1 MRYWRTTF
9 KKMGNELFASHV
21 RQWRSKQLMKTMTN
35 QGIVEIP
42 LNKLMAS
49 DKNVRK
55 TRGQAIEDLAASI
68 QAHGL
73 LHNLV
78 VSKASKD
85 KYQVVVW
92 KEPYFGR
99 RGHNMLPKRH
109 GQIMLPN
116 SQRGDP
122 SVAGCPWLGGGS

>member
-1 MRYWRTTF
+1 
-9 KKMGNELFASHV
+9 
-21 RQWRSKQLMKTMTN
+21 MTN

-55 TRGQAIEDLAASI
+55 TGGQTIEDLAASI

-78 VSKASKD
+78 VR
-85 KYQVVVW
+85 VG
-92 KEPYFGR
+92 GR
-99 RGHNMLPKRH
+99 WW
-109 GQIMLPN
+109 
-116 SQRGDP
+116 
-122 SVAGCPWLGGGS
+122 C

>member
-1 MRYWRTTF
+1 
-9 KKMGNELFASHV
+9 
-21 RQWRSKQLMKTMTN
+21 MTN
-35 QGIVEIP
+35 SELVEIP

-55 TRGQAIEDLAASI
+55 TGGQTIEDLAASI

-85 KYQVVVW
+85 KYQVIPSGLPGPHGVAR
-92 KEPYFGR
+92 GR
-99 RGHNMLPKRH
+99 PRRH
-109 GQIMLPN
+109 L
-116 SQRGDP
+116 
-122 SVAGCPWLGGGS
+122 

>member
-1 MRYWRTTF
+1 
-9 KKMGNELFASHV
+9 
-21 RQWRSKQLMKTMTN
+21 
-35 QGIVEIP
+35 
-42 LNKLMAS
+42 MAS

-85 KYQVVVW
+85 KYQVIAGARRFAALT
-92 KEPYFGR
+92 KLAKDKAISKTFGVPCR
-99 RGHNMLPKRH
+99 VIDSEASTESSLAENIIRQNMHPADQFVIPPGSEYIVNPVLAKAELNKLLFRH
-109 GQIMLPN
+109 
-116 SQRGDP
+116 
-122 SVAGCPWLGGGS
+122 